1 MPWQTFL
8 SIVILASTLALVIW
22 RPRNLGIG
30 FSALGGALLTLATG
44 LANPASFSAFAW
56 AVLAN
61 TTFTIVGLIGIS
73 WVLQQTGIFRWFGLR
88 LAYLP
93 LGNGRLLFV
102 ILLLITSAIASVFSN
117 YGAVLLFLP
126 IVLELLVL
134 LNFSPAASFPFVFA
148 IGLIADTSSLPFTI
162 SNLVNTIA
170 ASASSISFSNYF
182 SVMFPVNLVAI
193 ATTIAVLLFYFWPSL
208 PSRYQPFDLTQNGF
222 QPALPATIIK
232 LPKAEDNSPT
242 SPTLNSQN
250 FPSLSQIFSRKTI
263 ALKTSKISEL
273 LFHPFVQIVFFS
285 WGMYVIVIGIDN
297 NLTMDSMTFLL
308 TQIEGWGIALTVV
321 VASFVASFTSAIFTN
336 LPSSLINSLAI
347 QLAPITEPTIREAA
361 LYANIIGCAIGAKI
375 APTGSLSGLLWL
387 YLVKSRGYQI
397 TWWNYC
403 RLSFIFILPIWFV
416 TIMALI
422 IWLSWLKVG

>member
-73 WVLQQTGIFRWFGLR
+73 WVLQHTGIFRWFGLR

-134 LNFSPAASFPFVFA
+134 LKFSPAASFPFVFA

-170 ASASSISFSNYF
+170 ASASSISLSSYI
-182 SVMFPVNLVAI
+182 SVMFPVNLLAI
-193 ATTIAVLLFYFWPSL
+193 ATTIAVILFYFWPSI
-208 PSRYQPFDLTQNGF
+208 PSRYQPFDLTINGF
-222 QPALPATIIK
+222 QPALPATIIQQHK
-232 LPKAEDNSPT
+232 PEDNSPS
-242 SPTLNSQN
+242 SPTLSPPNLPWNSQKY
-250 FPSLSQIFSRKTI
+250 SGKTM
-263 ALKTSKISEL
+263 ALKISKISKL
-273 LFHPFVQIVFFS
+273 LLHPFVQVVFFS
-285 WGMYVIVIGIDN
+285 WGMYVIVIGIHN
-297 NLTMDSMTFLL
+297 NLLTDGISFLL
-308 TQIEGWGIALTVV
+308 TQIEAWGIALTA
-321 VASFVASFTSAIFTN
+321 VAISFIASFTSAIFSN
-336 LPSSLINSLAI
+336 LPTSLINSLAI

-361 LYANIIGCAIGAKI
+361 LYGNIIGCAIGAKI
-375 APTGSLSGLLWL
+375 APIGSLSGLLWL
-387 YLVKSRGYQI
+387 HLVNSRGYQI

-403 RLSFIFILPIWFV
+403 RLSFTFILPIWFV
-416 TIMALI
+416 TLLGLI
-422 IWLSWLKVG
+422 IWLSWLQAF